1 MPFNV
6 GDSVYVLS
14 SDAIRRGQLARI
26 EQVLPK
32 KLSVQDF
39 QEYVVEFPDA
49 ASEQFRFCLHS
60 RPWACTTATRQV
72 PIALKKSKSLFGPYF
87 ANSRPATHRSQ
98 SFSIFSN
105 IFQICL
111 LPNVYE
117 LPKQR
122 LRFKSLLQSL
132 RLLQPG

>member
-14 SDAIRRGQLARI
+14 PDAIRRGQLVRI

-49 ASEQFRFCLHS
+49 VSEQFRFCLYREFELTS
-60 RPWACTTATRQV
+60 
-72 PIALKKSKSLFGPYF
+72 IA
-87 ANSRPATHRSQ
+87 APAEQMDPS
-98 SFSIFSN
+98 
-105 IFQICL
+105 
-111 LPNVYE
+111 
-117 LPKQR
+117 
-122 LRFKSLLQSL
+122 
-132 RLLQPG
+132 